1 MRSSV
6 LTLPWRRSA
15 RVCVTQETTLRL
27 SIYSIFL
34 YIIYTQESKGRQVR
48 RAKKSFYLLQKVRI
62 ICWNFLYFWKFGN
75 LARNCE
81 GCTIFA
87 FRVVVKYT
95 NNNRKSSSILRIVV
109 SFRFQEG
116 IFFFYI
122 IYYVSPRASTTIRG
136 CVEICIY
143 IVPPS
148 TFSSCSYY
156 HLYTNTISIKYSDI

>member
-1 MRSSV
+1 MI
-6 LTLPWRRSA
+6 L
-15 RVCVTQETTLRL
+15 
-27 SIYSIFL
+27 
-34 YIIYTQESKGRQVR
+34 
-48 RAKKSFYLLQKVRI
+48 
-62 ICWNFLYFWKFGN
+62 FWKFCN

-122 IYYVSPRASTTIRG
+122 NYYVSPRASTTIRG

-156 HLYTNTISIKYSDI
+156 HLYTIYYKYQILGYLKYTRLSILPIEIWTLSIVIQCDISSYPWKN